1 MSWLRSGT
9 LSHPGMREIVLG
21 LVIVGCRG
29 CWGGRGKSL
38 TSQDQRHFRL
48 RLRTRE
54 EAFKGNKTW
63 HEAYSAKT
71 FDPRKT
77 AILICDMWNKHWCR
91 GATRRVNILAGKMKP
106 LLDAARAAGV
116 QIIHAPS
123 DTMNFYRSYPERKV
137 MIEQTLVK
145 PPASLGL
152 TDPPLPIDD
161 SDGGCDTP
169 GDHEHQV
176 WTRENRRIHI
186 AKGDVISDD
195 GNQIYSFLK
204 SHGIETVFF
213 MGVHVNMCIL
223 NRTFGIKQLT
233 NWGVQ
238 CVLLRD
244 LTDSMYNP
252 KDRPYVSHAEGTEL
266 VIEHIERYWCPTAT
280 GADLMKSLKQRG
292 NLAAA
297 R

>member
-1 MSWLRSGT
+1 MSWLRTGMR
-9 LSHPGMREIVLG
+9 LHPGMREIVLG
-21 LVIVGCRG
+21 LAIFGCTGVVALRARG
-29 CWGGRGKSL
+29 R
-38 TSQDQRHFRL
+38 TSRDHRYFRL
-48 RLRTRE
+48 RLRTRV
-54 EAFKGNKTW
+54 EAFKNDETW
-63 HEAYSAKT
+63 HEAYFEKT
-71 FDPRKT
+71 FDSRKT
-77 AILICDMWNKHWCR
+77 VILICDMWDKHWCR
-91 GATRRVNILAGKMKP
+91 GATRRVNILAGKIKP
-106 LLDAARAAGV
+106 LLNVARAAGV

-123 DTMNFYRSYPERKV
+123 DTMDFYRNYPQRKV
-137 MIEQTLVK
+137 MIEQTLVN
-145 PPASLGL
+145 PPTSLGL
-152 TDPPLPIDD
+152 ADPPLPIDD

-169 GDHEHQV
+169 GDYEHQV
-176 WTRENRRIHI
+176 WTRENPRIRI
-186 AKGDVISDD
+186 AKGDVISDN
-195 GNQIYSFLK
+195 GNQIYSFLR
-204 SHGIETVFF
+204 SHGIGTVFF

-223 NRTFGIKQLT
+223 NRTFGIKQLA

-292 NLAAA
+292 KWTSA

>member
-1 MSWLRSGT
+1 MSWLRGGT

-29 CWGGRGKSL
+29 GWGGRGKSL
-38 TSQDQRHFRL
+38 PSQDQRHFRL
-48 RLRTRE
+48 RLRTRVK
-54 EAFKGNKTW
+54 AFKNNESW
-63 HEAYSAKT
+63 HEAYFEKT
-71 FDPRKT
+71 FDPCKT

-106 LLDAARAAGV
+106 LLGAARAAGV

-123 DTMNFYRSYPERKV
+123 DTMDFYKDYPQREV

-145 PPASLGL
+145 PPTSLGL

-169 GDHEHQV
+169 GDYEHQV
-176 WTRENRRIHI
+176 WTRENLRIRI
-186 AKGDVISDD
+186 AKGDVISDN
-195 GNQIYSFLK
+195 GNHIYSFLK

-233 NWGVQ
+233 NWGLQ

-252 KDRPYVSHAEGTEL
+252 KDRPYVSHAEGTAL

-292 NLAAA
+292 KLAAA